1 MPAGGPA
8 FYLAPRMN
16 PDDLLLLESKIR
28 EIPDF
33 PTPGIRF
40 KDITPLLSDGRALR
54 RALDLMAEHVQK
66 LSPSLIVGIESRGFV
81 FGAPLADR
89 LGVGFAPAR
98 KSGKLPFRR
107 LREEYSLEY
116 GTAALEMHEDAA
128 LDQRVVIVDDLL
140 ATGGTAAAAARLC
153 ERQGAKVL
161 GCIFLIEL
169 AFLEGRKRLGALP
182 AHALLRY

>member
-1 MPAGGPA
+1 
-8 FYLAPRMN
+8 MN
-16 PDDLLLLESKIR
+16 AADIRFLESKIR

-40 KDITPLLSDGRALR
+40 KDITPLLADGQALR
-54 RALDLMAEHVQK
+54 TALDLMAEHVRPLQ
-66 LSPSLIVGIESRGFV
+66 PTLIMGIESRGFV

-107 LREEYSLEY
+107 IREEYSLEY
-116 GTAALEMHEDAA
+116 GTAALEIHEDAA
-128 LDQRVVIVDDLL
+128 CGQRVLIVDDLL

-153 ERQGAKVL
+153 ERQGAEVL
-161 GCIFLIEL
+161 GCLFLIEL
-169 AFLEGRKRLGALP
+169 GFLEGRKRLGNLP